1 MTQQLDI
8 KKYLLDRR
16 IYFIV
21 FGLPVNVFELI
32 DTTLGE
38 GKHADI
44 FIMLAIP
51 ALLKYGLVQSAH
63 QLVLIFLQSRSLLI
77 IVASISWVQAAYI
90 SLPVNLIAVK
100 YHNHTLLYGLLVL
113 VQEKQ
118 EVDLVVR

>member
-44 FIMLAIP
+44 FIVLAIP
-51 ALLKYGLVQSAH
+51 ALLKYGLVQSAN

-77 IVASISWVQAAYI
+77 IVASI
-90 SLPVNLIAVK
+90 
-100 YHNHTLLYGLLVL
+100 G
-113 VQEKQ
+113 
-118 EVDLVVR
+118 